1 MKLLNEDVHSATNI
15 IGQQFIYTTQFIQR
29 DLYAPLV
36 SAQDVMHEN
45 HAQRKNMNKMFLK
58 IRTASNFYNM
68 KMMNRYL
75 KKWLMCLLLGFWS
88 FEQ

>member
-36 SAQDVMHEN
+36 SAQDVMHEIM
-45 HAQRKNMNKMFLK
+45 HREK
-58 IRTASNFYNM
+58 T
-68 KMMNRYL
+68 
-75 KKWLMCLLLGFWS
+75 
-88 FEQ
+88 